1 MFPRWV
7 VACPPSRRALK
18 RSVANDERAVL
29 VNGIRS
35 SDGRVSLD
43 ADDPGLLLGH
53 GVFETMRTYGGVVF
67 ALEAHL
73 RRLTQS
79 AETVGVVMPSLH
91 ILKEEIL
98 RVVEARKGESVVRLT
113 LTVGGMRMVRA
124 GALPSL
130 PPGLRCATR
139 SWAPVPWLPGTAKHN
154 SRLNSLMAVRDA
166 GVDEVLWVD
175 KDGFLLEGTRSNVFG
190 VVEQTLWTPPLDG
203 RCLAGVTREFLLHL
217 AQELGISVREHPM
230 QSAQRFDELY
240 LSSTLKELTPII
252 EMDGKSVQGSGPI
265 GDRLSSAFAAAVRN

>member
-1 MFPRWV
+1 M
-7 VACPPSRRALK
+7 
-18 RSVANDERAVL
+18 ANDDRAVL
-29 VNGIRS
+29 VNGILS
-35 SDGRVSLD
+35 SDGRVPLD

-53 GVFETMRTYGGVVF
+53 GIFETMRTYAGVVF
-67 ALEAHL
+67 ELDAHL

-79 AETVGVVMPSLH
+79 AESVGVVLPSLH

-113 LTVGGMRMVRA
+113 LTVGGVRIVRA
-124 GALPSL
+124 GPLPSFSS
-130 PPGLRCATR
+130 GFRCATR
-139 SWAPVPWLPGTAKHN
+139 SWTPTLWLPGTAKHN

-166 GVDEVLWVD
+166 DVDEVLWVD
-175 KDGFLLEGTRSNVFG
+175 ADGFLLEGTRSNIFG
-190 VVEQTLWTPPLDG
+190 VFEQTLWTPPLDG
-203 RCLAGVTREFLLHL
+203 RCLAGVTREVLLHL
-217 AQELGISVREHPM
+217 AQEIGISVREQPM
-230 QSAQRFDELY
+230 QSARRFDELY